1 MTSRAQPREQVTE
14 SSGGSS
20 SQTTTRPYQQDFYGQ
35 LLGQAQ
41 NLYTQGLPD
50 YYPGETVAGF
60 TPAQMESMNLAS
72 NYVTG
77 PAQQRMGAVGE
88 RYMDMLSGRVDTGP
102 GSPYGDLAQAY
113 TGQALDQAQDVMAQ
127 LRSQQIG
134 YQQGGSSR
142 GELLNERVMED
153 VNEQISRNLA
163 AMYGGAYQQAQQ
175 QATSALGQYGN
186 IMQMPLQMSRS
197 LYNMVGV
204 PQQQLNQAVMNDLRA
219 RYQYEAQAPYQNLAQ
234 FANLI
239 GGNMGGQVFS
249 ESGSES
255 TSRTRLV

>member
-1 MTSRAQPREQVTE
+1 MGSKSQPQTQVTE

-20 SQTTTRPYQQDFYGQ
+20 STTTTQPYQQDFYGQ
-35 LLGQAQ
+35 MLGQAQ
-41 NLYTQGLPD
+41 NLYTQGLPE
-50 YYPGETVAGF
+50 YYPGQTVAGF
-60 TPAQMESMNLAS
+60 TPAQLESMNQTA
-72 NYVTG
+72 NYVTDE
-77 PAQQRMGAVGE
+77 AQGMMGNVNS

-142 GELLNERVMED
+142 GDLLNERVMED
-153 VNEQISRNLA
+153 TNEQISRNLA

-175 QATSALGQYGN
+175 QQMGALGQYGN

-204 PQQQLNQAVMNDLRA
+204 PQQQLNQATMNDLKA
-219 RYQYEAQAPYQNLAQ
+219 RYDYDAMRPYQNLAQ
-234 FANLI
+234 F
-239 GGNMGGQVFS
+239 GNMSRGNYGGSVFS
-249 ESGSES
+249 ESGSEGTS
-255 TSRTRLV
+255 TTRLV

>member
-1 MTSRAQPREQVTE
+1 MGSRSQPQTQVTE

-20 SQTTTRPYQQDFYGQ
+20 STTTTRPYQQGFYDQ
-35 LLGQAQ
+35 MLGQAQ
-41 NLYTQGLPD
+41 NLYEQGLPE
-50 YYPGETVAGF
+50 YYPGQTVAGF
-60 TPAQMESMNLAS
+60 TPAQLESMNLTA

-77 PAQQRMGAVGE
+77 DAQQRMGAVGN

-102 GSPYGDLAQAY
+102 GTPYGDLAEAY
-113 TGQALDQAQDVMAQ
+113 TGQALDQAQDVMAR
-127 LRSQQIG
+127 LRGQQIAF
-134 YQQGGSSR
+134 QPGGSSR
-142 GELLNERVMED
+142 GELVNERVMED

-204 PQQQLNQAVMNDLRA
+204 PQQQLNQAVMNDLKA
-219 RYQYEAQAPYQNLAQ
+219 RYEYDAMRPYQNLAQ
-234 FANLI
+234 FANMARGNL
-239 GGNMGGQVFS
+239 GGSVFS
-249 ESGSES
+249 ESGSSGKS
-255 TSRTRLV
+255 TTRLI